1 MDLILS
7 FSTKKSKSMNT
18 PKILKFRKKFVA
30 KEYKFSKI
38 ITFVPFLCIYII
50 LQRIKLR
57 RQNQLQSLHRSFLLI
72 IFFFSTRKR
81 RNQNLRIHQRFLNL
95 KQNSQQKSIQIFQ
108 NYYICTLC
116 TRRIK
121 LGRWWT
127 ESISS
132 SIFSFIILS
141 FSTKKSILK
150 SPKFRKKFAANFSK
164 LLYLYYLCALTLF
177 FIIIKLER
185 WYSVTIFSLIFS
197 FSTKK
202 SIPKIP
208 KFRRK
213 FSTKQYANFSKL
225 LYLYHLCVLTLFF
238 IE

>member
-1 MDLILS
+1 M
-7 FSTKKSKSMNT
+7 
-18 PKILKFRKKFVA
+18 
-30 KEYKFSKI
+30 
-38 ITFVPFLCIYII
+38 
-50 LQRIKLR
+50 
-57 RQNQLQSLHRSFLLI
+57 
-72 IFFFSTRKR
+72 
-81 RNQNLRIHQRFLNL
+81 
-95 KQNSQQKSIQIFQ
+95 QIFQ

-116 TRRIK
+116 THIIPRRIK